1 MNLYLY
7 LQIVPAIEDL
17 AGGAPLLPHLLHLL
31 RALTTLAGLAL
42 QIPANKSVLP
52 PGLPPQVI
60 SWAKTSYDL
69 IFNFLSLSCA
79 VACWSF
85 VFCVNCRA
93 VVSETC
99 LSATLVF
106 TAQLVNKNTQ
116 K

>member
-31 RALTTLAGLAL
+31 RALTTLAGLAF

-60 SWAKTSYDL
+60 SSARISYKL
-69 IFNFLSLSCA
+69 NFSFLSFSCIA
-79 VACWSF
+79 KARVVAWYF
-85 VFCVNCRA
+85 V
-93 VVSETC
+93 
-99 LSATLVF
+99 
-106 TAQLVNKNTQ
+106 
-116 K
+116 

>member
-1 MNLYLY
+1 MMNLYLH

-60 SWAKTSYDL
+60 SWVGG
-69 IFNFLSLSCA
+69 FLFYK
-79 VACWSF
+79 V
-85 VFCVNCRA
+85 
-93 VVSETC
+93 
-99 LSATLVF
+99 
-106 TAQLVNKNTQ
+106 
-116 K
+116 